1 MDEAR
6 GLPTTSPWVLQQGR
20 PPFRLDS
27 SRTPTGDLLGVP
39 ELRQESASPEHG
51 LQTISEE
58 NEGGVDV
65 SKQEEP
71 EAAPKSPRKSTQLA
85 HYVPEVFLMEYG
97 SMYASLGRNV

>member
-39 ELRQESASPEHG
+39 ELRQDSVSLEHG

-71 EAAPKSPRKSTQLA
+71 EAAPKSPRKSTQSV

-97 SMYASLGRNV
+97 SMYASLGRNI